1 MSHGHSFNLKRK
13 LRETQELQAQNE
25 NNDQLVFV
33 LQFISLY
40 YIITTTDIDLNND
53 TMYYDTHI
61 LCTLLSISIGLA
73 THSQEDLLNKS
84 YKGTEQ
90 N

>member
-13 LRETQELQAQNE
+13 LRETQVLQAQNE
-25 NNDQLVFV
+25 NNDQLVFI

-53 TMYYDTHI
+53 TMYYDTHVLI
-61 LCTLLSISIGLA
+61 IIYINRLNNTLIS
-73 THSQEDLLNKS
+73 
-84 YKGTEQ
+84 
-90 N
+90 

>member
-25 NNDQLVFV
+25 NNDQLVFI

-53 TMYYDTHI
+53 TMSYDTHI
-61 LCTLLSISIGLA
+61 LCTLLSISIGLT
-73 THSQEDLLNKS
+73 THL
-84 YKGTEQ
+84 
-90 N
+90 

>member
-13 LRETQELQAQNE
+13 LRETQVLQAQNE
-25 NNDQLVFV
+25 NNDQLVFI

-61 LCTLLSISIGLA
+61 LCTLLSISIGLT
-73 THSQEDLLNKS
+73 THLQEDLLNKS
-84 YKGTEQ
+84 YKVT
-90 N
+90 

>member
-25 NNDQLVFV
+25 NNDQLVFI

-53 TMYYDTHI
+53 TMYYDTHV
-61 LCTLLSISIGLA
+61 LCTLLSISIGLT
-73 THSQEDLLNKS
+73 THLQEDRLLNKR
-84 YKGTEQ
+84 YKGI
-90 N
+90 

>member
-13 LRETQELQAQNE
+13 LRETQVLQAQNE
-25 NNDQLVFV
+25 NNDQLVFI

-53 TMYYDTHI
+53 TMYYDTHV
-61 LCTLLSISIGLA
+61 LCTLLSISIGLT
-73 THSQEDLLNKS
+73 THLQEDRLLNKR
-84 YKGTEQ
+84 YKGI
-90 N
+90 

>member
-13 LRETQELQAQNE
+13 LRETQVLQGLAQNE
-25 NNDQLVFV
+25 NNDQLVFI

-61 LCTLLSISIGLA
+61 LCTLLSISIGLT
-73 THSQEDLLNKS
+73 THL
-84 YKGTEQ
+84 
-90 N
+90 

>member
-33 LQFISLY
+33 LQFILG
-40 YIITTTDIDLNND
+40 YIITTTDIDFNND

-61 LCTLLSISIGLA
+61 LCTLLSISKGLT
-73 THSQEDLLNKS
+73 THLQEDILNKS
-84 YKGTEQ
+84 YKGT
-90 N
+90 